1 MSRTGKR
8 FTIMCKKLLL
18 TGVALFVGFALLRST
33 SLGSLVQVAWK
44 DARTGLDRAVPPD
57 VQIKQLQVEI
67 DKVDQDIRK
76 NLGVLAS
83 QEVEHQGLEENVAG
97 LKELLG
103 KLKSDIAGMT
113 TSLETRT
120 VKPVAGRDP
129 LAAKLDAAVAT
140 YENKKIELKGK
151 EQLLAAK
158 KQALEAAHQ
167 RIGEM
172 RDQKERLRV
181 TAAKLETR
189 LEVVRLKEVQNKVE
203 IDDSQVNRCN
213 TLANKIEARLRE
225 KEKVAELNLQY
236 GYRSEAPI
244 LDKEPRPAAEVLK
257 AAKKALAEEGENV
270 VGVEAK

>member
-1 MSRTGKR
+1 
-8 FTIMCKKLLL
+8 MCKKLLL